1 MLEVAEAKLARPDED
16 GHKILRVFIH
26 EADVEQRD
34 MLQTAGYIHTEER
47 DRTMSRCD
55 IPDSEV
61 DVADGFEL
69 RSLGEVN
76 DLGKVNRVMWRG
88 FNHPG
93 EPPEDIIP
101 FRKRMQSSPNFRF
114 DLTLVALAPNG
125 DYASYCGMWYDA
137 VNRFGYVEPVA
148 TDPDYR
154 RMGLG
159 KAVVTESMKRC
170 GRVGAK
176 VIYVGSGQP
185 FYRSMGFEPLYE
197 HHCWTKSMESAT
209 FV

>member
-1 MLEVAEAKLARPDED
+1 
-16 GHKILRVFIH
+16 
-26 EADVEQRD
+26 
-34 MLQTAGYIHTEER
+34 
-47 DRTMSRCD
+47 
-55 IPDSEV
+55 
-61 DVADGFEL
+61 
-69 RSLGEVN
+69 
-76 DLGKVNRVMWRG
+76 
-88 FNHPG
+88 
-93 EPPEDIIP
+93 
-101 FRKRMQSSPNFRF
+101 MQSSPNFRF

-209 FV
+209 CV